1 MFLKERKGKWPC
13 DILCYNLC
21 VFVDFSE
28 WKELQRN
35 TIGKLIAKNLGD
47 MYVHKP
53 FSVD

>member
-1 MFLKERKGKWPC
+1 M
-13 DILCYNLC
+13 IYC
-21 VFVDFSE
+21 VTIYVFSLIFSE

-35 TIGKLIAKNLGD
+35 TTGKLMAKNLGD